1 MRLVTVT
8 RTAMA
13 VTTALVAAALLFGAA
28 ARRRVVPPAAADAG
42 ARAFAA
48 HCGACHE
55 ARALARRLG
64 ARSDDALLAFLDAH
78 GDAPA
83 DVDRAIVAWLRREA
97 AGRATRPRPSGRSPE
112 SSGTP
117 ATGTRRS
124 PG

>member
-1 MRLVTVT
+1 MRLATVT
-8 RTAMA
+8 RTATA
-13 VTTALVAAALLFGAA
+13 VTAALVAAALLFGAA
-28 ARRRVVPPAAADAG
+28 ARRRAVPPAADAR

-83 DVDRAIVAWLRREA
+83 DVDRAIVAYLRREA
-97 AGRATRPRPSGRSPE
+97 AGRATRPPPSGRSPE